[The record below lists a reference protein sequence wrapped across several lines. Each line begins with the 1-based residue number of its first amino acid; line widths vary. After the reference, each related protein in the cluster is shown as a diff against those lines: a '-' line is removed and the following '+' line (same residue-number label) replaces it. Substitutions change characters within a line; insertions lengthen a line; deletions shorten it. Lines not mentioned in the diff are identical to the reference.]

1 MGSLIG
7 HVLPGIVF
15 LTLGLCHL
23 FNNIKL
29 YSLYP
34 NSFKSSLWFLTS
46 KLRYLELFFIIA
58 GSSISISID
67 LFIGPA
73 KHQPF
78 DPDGATPSN
87 HLRNFEHS
95 SVSIF
100 FFVYAS
106 FAIIL
111 DRFKPK
117 AQLGIRQ
124 LLGAV
129 AFANQF
135 FLFYLHSTD
144 HNGLEGQY
152 HLHLQVLALVV
163 IEIA

>member
-1 MGSLIG
+1 MEFEHKMGSLIG

-46 KLRYLELFFIIA
+46 KLRYLELFFIVA

-73 KHQPF
+73 KHQPL
-78 DPDGATPSN
+78 DPDGTIPSN
-87 HLRNFEHS
+87 HLINFEHS
-95 SVSIF
+95 SVSTF
-100 FFVYAS
+100 LLVYAS

-111 DRFKPK
+111 DRLKPK
-117 AQLGIRQ
+117 TQLGITQ

-144 HNGLEGQY
+144 HKGLEGQY
-152 HLHLQVLALVV
+152 HLHL
-163 IEIA
+163 